1 MLTVTKSPMTTV
13 VDTRLDLKL
22 IAKYGPSPADQVII
36 VDVKQQRLH
45 LYQAG
50 QCLQT
55 WDISTASRG
64 VGNNNNSLQTPLG
77 MHRIAEKIGAQ
88 CPANTIFAARQD
100 TGQLATIFSQDCS
113 SGEDLVTS
121 RIMWLRGVEEGYNL
135 NGDVDTFQRY
145 IYIHGT
151 PEEGLIGT
159 TASHGCIRMRN
170 HDIIALFE
178 RVDTDTLVYIT
189 DSDI

>member
-1 MLTVTKSPMTTV
+1 MTERSKTNL
-13 VDTRLDLKL
+13 VDTSPDIRL
-22 IAKYGPSPADQVII
+22 IARYGPSPADQVII
-36 VDVKQQRLH
+36 VDVKHQRLH

-50 QCLQT
+50 QCLHT

-88 CPANTIFAARQD
+88 CPVNTIFAARQD
-100 TGQLATIFSQDCS
+100 TGQLATISSEACS

-151 PEEGLIGT
+151 PEEGLIGKA
-159 TASHGCIRMRN
+159 ASHGCIRMRN
-170 HDIIALFE
+170 HDIMTLFE
-178 RVDTDTLVYIT
+178 RVEPDTLVYIT
-189 DSDI
+189 DSDL